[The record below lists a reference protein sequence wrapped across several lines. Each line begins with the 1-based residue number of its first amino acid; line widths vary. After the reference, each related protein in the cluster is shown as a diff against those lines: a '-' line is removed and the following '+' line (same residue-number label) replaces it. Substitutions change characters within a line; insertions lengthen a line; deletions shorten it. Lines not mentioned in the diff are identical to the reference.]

1 MDKTAGAGTSP
12 GPASV
17 ESMLA
22 LSAGS
27 TAFTFLMY
35 SNYQK
40 LLSWSESLRVINMAQ
55 QVKELAA
62 KPENLSSIS
71 GTHLWKYRTNS
82 HTLSVP

>member
-1 MDKTAGAGTSP
+1 MLQKSAIRWQEEIFVWEALHGNMDKTAGAGTSP

-40 LLSWSESLRVINMAQ
+40 LLSLVRV
-55 QVKELAA
+55 
-62 KPENLSSIS
+62 
-71 GTHLWKYRTNS
+71 T
-82 HTLSVP
+82 